1 MKPDVLNKCKTGL
14 QMALIDLD
22 PKENILP
29 LSDVKLGF
37 GVKTIIPKAKRKYS
51 VTNQEVVKFKR
62 EG

>member
-1 MKPDVLNKCKTGL
+1 
-14 QMALIDLD
+14 MALIDLD
-22 PKENILP
+22 PKKNLLL

-51 VTNQEVVKFKR
+51 VTNHEVVKFKR